1 MDRSLPAVRAEVRQG
16 LGRSDCGVGAGRRF
30 VARLASSYGYC
41 GWRPPPHNGLG
52 RLALPRRID
61 PEVQRILYLHAGP
74 LGQPAWAVYVS
85 FMDPGNTPAE
95 PKPHLLVIDD
105 DAELCAMLVEYLTPE
120 GFVTSTALSGT
131 EGLEVLGRVPVDL
144 VILDVMLPQ
153 RSGFEVLRRIRAVS
167 RVPVI
172 MLTARGE
179 EVDRVVGLE
188 LGADDYLAKPFSPRE
203 LVARIRAVLRRV
215 PGEAAGHSGV
225 ILWGPLR
232 LDLRAH
238 RAHAGEQDL
247 ELTSAELRILELL
260 VRADT
265 RTVTRDE
272 LMAQAL
278 GRRLLPTDRSLDT
291 HVSNLRRK
299 IARFT
304 DLVSVQS
311 VRGAGYALTL
321 PAARP
326 ASAAPAD

>member
-1 MDRSLPAVRAEVRQG
+1 
-16 LGRSDCGVGAGRRF
+16 
-30 VARLASSYGYC
+30 
-41 GWRPPPHNGLG
+41 
-52 RLALPRRID
+52 
-61 PEVQRILYLHAGP
+61 
-74 LGQPAWAVYVS
+74 
-85 FMDPGNTPAE
+85 
-95 PKPHLLVIDD
+95 
-105 DAELCAMLVEYLTPE
+105 MLVEYLTPE
-120 GFVTSTALSGT
+120 GFIVTSAITGP
-131 EGLEVLGRVPVDL
+131 EGLEQLGRSPVDL

-153 RSGFEVLRRIRAVS
+153 LSGFEVLRRIRAGS

-188 LGADDYLAKPFSPRE
+188 MGADDYLAKPFSPRE
-203 LVARIRAVLRRV
+203 LVARIRAVMRRV
-215 PGEAAGHSGV
+215 PGEGGAGAGLIV
-225 ILWGPLR
+225 WGPLR

-238 RAHAGEQDL
+238 RAHADDQDL

-272 LMAQAL
+272 LMEQAL

-304 DLVSVQS
+304 DRVSVQS
-311 VRGAGYALTL
+311 VRGAGYALT
-321 PAARP
+321 PVSSRAAST
-326 ASAAPAD
+326 ASPD

>member
-1 MDRSLPAVRAEVRQG
+1 VSPGNTRQP
-16 LGRSDCGVGAGRRF
+16 CIFPGV
-30 VARLASSYGYC
+30 
-41 GWRPPPHNGLG
+41 
-52 RLALPRRID
+52 
-61 PEVQRILYLHAGP
+61 E
-74 LGQPAWAVYVS
+74 
-85 FMDPGNTPAE
+85 PGNTPIE
-95 PKPHLLVIDD
+95 SKPRLLVIDD
-105 DAELCAMLVEYLTPE
+105 DHELCAMLVEYLGPE
-120 GFVTSTALSGT
+120 GFLTSTALT
-131 EGLEVLGRVPVDL
+131 AHAGLEQLAHSPVDL

-153 RSGFEVLRRIRAVS
+153 LSGFEVLRRIRAVS

-188 LGADDYLAKPFSPRE
+188 MGADDYLAKPFSPRE
-203 LVARIRAVLRRV
+203 LVARIRAVMRRV
-215 PGEAAGHSGV
+215 PVEAAAPDGLIV
-225 ILWGPLR
+225 WGPLS

-238 RAHAGEQDL
+238 RAQAGERDL

-272 LMAQAL
+272 LMVQAL

-299 IARFT
+299 IARCT
-304 DLVSVQS
+304 DRVNVQS

-321 PAARP
+321 
-326 ASAAPAD
+326 APARALSTAPPD

>member
-1 MDRSLPAVRAEVRQG
+1 VEPG
-16 LGRSDCGVGAGRRF
+16 HI
-30 VARLASSYGYC
+30 ASESK
-41 GWRPPPHNGLG
+41 
-52 RLALPRRID
+52 
-61 PEVQRILYLHAGP
+61 
-74 LGQPAWAVYVS
+74 
-85 FMDPGNTPAE
+85 
-95 PKPHLLVIDD
+95 PKLLVIDD
-105 DAELCAMLVEYLTPE
+105 DEELCTMLVEYLGPE
-120 GFVTSTALSGT
+120 GFMTRTATSGAA
-131 EGLEVLGRVPVDL
+131 GLEELARTSVDL

-153 RSGFEVLRRIRAVS
+153 LSGFEVLRRIRAVS

-188 LGADDYLAKPFSPRE
+188 MGADDYLAKPFSPRE
-203 LVARIRAVLRRV
+203 LVARIRAVLRRA
-215 PGEAAGHSGV
+215 PGEGGSADGTIV
-225 ILWGPLR
+225 WGPLR

-238 RAHAGEQDL
+238 CAQAGEKDL

-299 IARFT
+299 IARCT
-304 DLVSVQS
+304 DCVNVQS

-321 PAARP
+321 VSAR
-326 ASAAPAD
+326 APATAPPD